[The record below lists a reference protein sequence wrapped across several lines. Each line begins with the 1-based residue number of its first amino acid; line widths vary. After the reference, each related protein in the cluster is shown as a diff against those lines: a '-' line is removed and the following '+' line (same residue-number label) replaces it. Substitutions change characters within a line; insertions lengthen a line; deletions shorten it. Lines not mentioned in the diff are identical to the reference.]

1 MSKWGGAPSE
11 KCQGCGKTVYIAEMT
26 KMEGQ
31 IWHINCLRC
40 LEEGCNK
47 KLSGANWGGFVPP
60 ENKPYCN
67 IHHKR
72 LLQAKGSAIEF
83 SGSTTNSKW
92 NIKTGQEGEISTAPS
107 SSSGSTDSPKFGTGN
122 ETRCVKC
129 NNRVYP
135 AEMVKMDGQ
144 IWHSNCL
151 RCVEEGCNK
160 RLDGS
165 NWGGFV
171 PPENKPYCKVHHK
184 RLLQAK
190 GSAIEFSGSTTNSK
204 WQIKVG
210 QDSGAEGAPKEGSS
224 PTPSKWGGAPSTKCE
239 RCGKTVYN
247 AEMVKMEGR
256 IFHAKCLRCKECTKM
271 LSGANWGGFAAND
284 EAYCKIHMDR
294 LIAAT
299 GSAVELTGSTAK
311 NSKWDVKASST

>member
-1 MSKWGGAPSE
+1 MSKWGGVPNE
-11 KCQGCGKTVYIAEMT
+11 KCISCGKTVYIAEMT

-40 LEEGCNK
+40 VEEGCNK

-60 ENKPYCN
+60 DNKPYCS

-72 LLQAKGSAIEF
+72 LLQARGSAVEF
-83 SGSTTNSKW
+83 SGSTTSSKW
-92 NIKTGQEGEISTAPS
+92 AIKSGQEGEGGAPTPS
-107 SSSGSTDSPKFGTGN
+107 SSSSESPKFGTGN

-171 PPENKPYCKVHHK
+171 PPDNKPFCKVHHK

-190 GSAIEFSGSTTNSK
+190 GSAVEFSGSTTSSK
-204 WQIKVG
+204 WAIKAG
-210 QDSGAEGAPKEGSS
+210 QEAEGTAPKEATSS
-224 PTPSKWGGAPSTKCE
+224 PSGAPRWGGAPTTKCE

-256 IFHAKCLRCKECTKM
+256 LFHAKCLRCKECQKM
-271 LSGANWGGFAAND
+271 LTGANWGFFAAND
-284 EAYCKIHMDR
+284 DAYCKIHMDR

-311 NSKWDVKASST
+311 NSKWNVNNSS

>member
-11 KCQGCGKTVYIAEMT
+11 KCQSCGKTVYLAEMT

-40 LEEGCNK
+40 VEEGCNK
-47 KLSGANWGGFVPP
+47 KLSGSNWGGFVPP
-60 ENKPYCN
+60 DNKPYCSV
-67 IHHKR
+67 HHKR
-72 LLQAKGSAIEF
+72 LLQSKGSAIEF

-92 NIKTGQEGEISTAPS
+92 SIKPGQTEGEGVASPS
-107 SSSGSTDSPKFGTGN
+107 GEPSKFGTGDG
-122 ETRCVKC
+122 TRCQKC
-129 NNRVYP
+129 QGRVYP

-144 IWHSNCL
+144 IWHTNCL

-171 PPENKPYCKVHHK
+171 PPDNKPFCKVHHK

-190 GSAIEFSGSTTNSK
+190 GSAVDFSGSTTQSK
-204 WQIKVG
+204 WNQ
-210 QDSGAEGAPKEGSS
+210 AKEGSS
-224 PTPSKWGGAPSTKCE
+224 ESLGSPSSESKPRWGGAPTTKCE
-239 RCGKTVYN
+239 RCGKIVYN

-256 IFHAKCLRCKECTKM
+256 IFHGTCLRCKECSKQ

-284 EAYCKIHMDR
+284 DAYCKIHLDR

-311 NSKWDVKASST
+311 NSKWNVNNSS